1 MKKVAMLFAA
11 LLAYSGF
18 ALAVVNINSASKEQL
33 EKLDGIGP
41 VKAQAIID
49 YRKKNGPF
57 KKVEDIKNV
66 DGIGD
71 ATFSTIRKDLVLSGT
86 TTGPGKAAEKSD
98 KAADKADKKAADAK
112 ATTKADAAKAEK
124 KVDKAADKAEKK
136 VDKAADKAEK
146 KVDAAAKKADDKK
159 ADEKKA
165 DDKKK

>member
-33 EKLDGIGP
+33 EKLEGIGP
-41 VKAQAIID
+41 VKAQAIVD

-57 KKVEDIKNV
+57 KKVEDIKKV

-71 ATFSTIRKDLVLSGT
+71 ATFATIRKDLVLSGT

-98 KAADKADKKAADAK
+98 KADKTAADAK
-112 ATTKADAAKAEK
+112 AATKDTAAKTEKKADTPAK
-124 KVDKAADKAEKK
+124 KV
-136 VDKAADKAEK
+136 
-146 KVDAAAKKADDKK
+146 DDKK
-159 ADEKKA
+159 ADEKK
-165 DDKKK
+165 K